1 MFRRLRSIRSRITFL
16 NLYFDTF
23 ASHGSPVLSLQFSRT
38 NTAMASVNGT
48 AGATAKTLKMENV
61 SGLLNLKDCG

>member
-1 MFRRLRSIRSRITFL
+1 MFRGLRSIRSRTTFV
-16 NLYFDTF
+16 DHISVTS

-48 AGATAKTLKMENV
+48 AGATAKTLKMENAR
-61 SGLLNLKDCG
+61 GLLNLKDCG

>member
-1 MFRRLRSIRSRITFL
+1 MFRGLRCIRSRITFVDL
-16 NLYFDTF
+16 TFDTI

-48 AGATAKTLKMENV
+48 AGATAKTFKMENAR
-61 SGLLNLKDCG
+61 GLLNLKDCG